1 MEDAKILDNKDTT
14 EVVAYNQEV
23 VDVSDNQEIIEAP
36 IDKEEAKKLTEDI
49 KSTTTALYVLIKKAH
64 DTKAWMSLG
73 YKSWT
78 EYIENEFD
86 FSRARSYQLI
96 NQANVIE
103 EINNASGV
111 PLYITEREARDIKKR
126 LPEITEQ
133 LEKDVKDA
141 DLSEEEAEER
151 AREIIEESKDNKNDI
166 DNADNYQEEGN
177 GGSSGSGDGWD
188 NPEDYEPKEDSSP
201 AFSDN
206 GGYSLTDEDRF
217 YYENLLVTLKIFESM
232 PNAVLLGEKLS
243 KSGENTKELVKL
255 AEESHDWITK
265 LLNEVK

>member
-1 MEDAKILDNKDTT
+1 MEDSNK
-14 EVVAYNQEV
+14 EVESIENDEEIVHTPDIVDNQEV
-23 VDVSDNQEIIEAP
+23 VEVSL
-36 IDKEEAKKLTEDI
+36 DKEEAEKLTKDI
-49 KSTTTALYVLIKKAH
+49 KSTTTALYVLLKRAH
-64 DTKAWMSLG
+64 DTKAWLSLG

-126 LPEITEQ
+126 LPDITEQ
-133 LEKDVKDA
+133 LEKDVKNA
-141 DLSEEEAEER
+141 GLSEEEAEEK
-151 AREIIEESKDNKNDI
+151 AKEIIENSKDNNDNKSDI
-166 DNADNYQEEGN
+166 DNAAEYKE
-177 GGSSGSGDGWD
+177 SSGDGWD
-188 NPEDYEPKEDSSP
+188 NPEDYEEKDDSGASY
-201 AFSDN
+201 SDN
-206 GGYSLTDEDRF
+206 VGYSFTSEDKF

-232 PNAVLLGEKLS
+232 PNAVLFGEKIS
-243 KSGENTKELVKL
+243 KSKENKKELIKL
-255 AEESHDWITK
+255 AEDSLDWITK